1 MIIVRQEELSRC
13 DFDHKRLILNGSERS
28 FLTMK
33 TLDEIRDAIKKMCKE
48 DIEGNKSIDAQ
59 RRLSLYSQLLAVV
72 EKTALEETKKTV
84 QVYDKLRDEVMTS
97 IHKVADPV
105 INKFLNA
112 QEKEHSGDSRYTD
125 AIERMR
131 KEFSRDN
138 Y

>member
-1 MIIVRQEELSRC
+1 
-13 DFDHKRLILNGSERS
+13 
-28 FLTMK
+28 MK
-33 TLDEIRDAIKKMCKE
+33 TFDEIRDVIKKMCKE

-59 RRLSLYSQLLAVV
+59 RRLSLYSDLLAVV
-72 EKTALEETKKTV
+72 EKTALEETKKTA
-84 QVYDKLRDEVMTS
+84 QVYDKLHDEMMAS

-125 AIERMR
+125 AIETMR
-131 KEFSRDN
+131 KEFSRNN